1 MAATLVVQATAQTV
15 AQAPSL
21 HLEKVRERPT
31 SGPVVRFGRPPTTTR
46 STWDIR
52 DWSLAQINAYIVE
65 HFGARLVTMDQLH
78 PLDAPS
84 ANARTPAAI
93 DEPSAGAAAWETAVP
108 AARRAWVG
116 AIPILA
122 TGIGATMVVLAGT
135 LLPAPVRVAATL
147 VLALTL
153 GFAVSIALVP
163 QSMRLGA
170 RFVLTIAVSLGVPA
184 AIALL
189 LTLVGVPIERT
200 SLAVG
205 ALVIVMLALIVG
217 VWRGAPAFGQWRT
230 RPFQPLRPVAILLC
244 AAAVAAFGVA
254 LAVRFQGL
262 DSTRTSYTT
271 LAVDPATVASG
282 AITVE
287 VVNAEGNPVE
297 YQLDV
302 TDVTDG
308 TVIASDRRVLADAA
322 SWQYQLEARPEAGS
336 RLRISL
342 YRVPDVSEA
351 YRELEVV
358 VGEAASNVPAS
369 AK

>member
-1 MAATLVVQATAQTV
+1 
-15 AQAPSL
+15 
-21 HLEKVRERPT
+21 
-31 SGPVVRFGRPPTTTR
+31 
-46 STWDIR
+46 
-52 DWSLAQINAYIVE
+52 
-65 HFGARLVTMDQLH
+65 MDQLH
-78 PLDAPS
+78 PL
-84 ANARTPAAI
+84 NARSVNARSPAAI
-93 DEPSAGAAAWETAVP
+93 NEPSAGAAVRETAVP

-122 TGIGATMVVLAGT
+122 IGIGATMVVLAGAW
-135 LLPAPVRVAATL
+135 LPAPLRVAATL

-184 AIALL
+184 AIELL
-189 LTLVGVPIERT
+189 LTLGGVPIERT
-200 SLAVG
+200 SLAVI
-205 ALVIVMLALIVG
+205 ALVIVILAVLVG
-217 VWRGAPAFGQWRT
+217 AWRGAPAFGQRRT
-230 RPFQPLRPVAILLC
+230 RPFQPLRPVLAILLC

-254 LAVRFQGL
+254 LAVRIQGL

-287 VVNAEGNPVE
+287 VLNAEGNPVA

-322 SWQYQLEARPEAGS
+322 SWQYQLEARPRPARGGCGS
-336 RLRISL
+336 RSTGYPTSVRRI
-342 YRVPDVSEA
+342 
-351 YRELEVV
+351 
-358 VGEAASNVPAS
+358 ASWRSSSDRRRRMCPRQPS
-369 AK
+369 SDS

>member
-1 MAATLVVQATAQTV
+1 M
-15 AQAPSL
+15 
-21 HLEKVRERPT
+21 
-31 SGPVVRFGRPPTTTR
+31 SGEV
-46 STWDIR
+46 
-52 DWSLAQINAYIVE
+52 
-65 HFGARLVTMDQLH
+65 H
-78 PLDAPS
+78 PPS
-84 ANARTPAAI
+84 ANGGPDRSNL
-93 DEPSAGAAAWETAVP
+93 SA
-108 AARRAWVG
+108 
-116 AIPILA
+116 
-122 TGIGATMVVLAGT
+122 
-135 LLPAPVRVAATL
+135 
-147 VLALTL
+147 
-153 GFAVSIALVP
+153 
-163 QSMRLGA
+163 
-170 RFVLTIAVSLGVPA
+170 
-184 AIALL
+184 
-189 LTLVGVPIERT
+189 
-200 SLAVG
+200 
-205 ALVIVMLALIVG
+205 
-217 VWRGAPAFGQWRT
+217 
-230 RPFQPLRPVAILLC
+230 PLAILLC

-254 LAVRFQGL
+254 LAVRIQGL

-322 SWQYQLEARPEAGS
+322 SWQYQLEARPEVGS

-358 VGEAASNVPAS
+358 VGQAASNVPAS

>member
-1 MAATLVVQATAQTV
+1 
-15 AQAPSL
+15 
-21 HLEKVRERPT
+21 
-31 SGPVVRFGRPPTTTR
+31 VVRFGRPPTTTH
-46 STWDIR
+46 SPWDIR

-78 PLDAPS
+78 PLDARS

-93 DEPSAGAAAWETAVP
+93 DEPSAGAAASETAVP
-108 AARRAWVG
+108 AARRAWLG
-116 AIPILA
+116 AIPVLA
-122 TGIGATMVVLAGT
+122 TGIGATMVVLAGA

-147 VLALTL
+147 VLAVTL
-153 GFAVSIALVP
+153 GFAVSVALVP

-217 VWRGAPAFGQWRT
+217 VRRGAPAFGQWRT

-262 DSTRTSYTT
+262 DATRTSYTT
-271 LAVDPATVASG
+271 LAVDPTTVASG

-302 TDVTDG
+302 TDATDG
-308 TVIASDRRVLADAA
+308 TVIASERRVLADAA
-322 SWQYQLEARPEAGS
+322 SWQYQLDARPEVGS

-342 YRVPDVSEA
+342 YRLPDVNEA

-358 VGEAASNVPAS
+358 VGGAASNVPAS